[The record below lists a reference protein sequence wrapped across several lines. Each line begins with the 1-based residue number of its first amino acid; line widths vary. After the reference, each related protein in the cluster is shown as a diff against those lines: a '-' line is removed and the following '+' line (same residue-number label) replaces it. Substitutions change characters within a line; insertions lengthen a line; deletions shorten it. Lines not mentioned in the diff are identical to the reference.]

1 MRLPLRTQGGEL
13 FRLRF
18 CFYPPRISSVW
29 AERSAQILRAPLKFL
44 LEKQD
49 IKDGNNMQRP
59 SAAGDLSIIER
70 REAHLLIRLM
80 RLPAV
85 WIIL

>member
-1 MRLPLRTQGGEL
+1 
-13 FRLRF
+13 
-18 CFYPPRISSVW
+18 
-29 AERSAQILRAPLKFL
+29 
-44 LEKQD
+44 
-49 IKDGNNMQRP
+49 MQRP
-59 SAAGDLSIIER
+59 SAAGDLSVVEW